1 MAAEDRYRK
10 FVIEYFN
17 CGGNQTQAAIN
28 AGYSPRSAYMQ
39 GSRLMKNAKVKK
51 IMEEYK
57 ADIYGNLRTRM
68 AAGAVKAYDA
78 ILSIATNPQADDRD
92 RLAAMMGHTAQS
104 REIEKHY
111 KNATVSKADAE
122 KYWATVPD
130 SEKAVVETETRKAR
144 KGA

>member
-39 GSRLMKNAKVKK
+39 GSRLMKNDKVKK
-51 IMEEYK
+51 LMEEYK
-57 ADIYGNLRTRM
+57 KDIYGNLRTRM

-78 ILSIATNPQADDRD
+78 ILSIATNPRADDRD
-92 RLAAMMGHTAQS
+92 RLAAAKDIMDRAGYKPVDKTEVSGGLSVTLEVDDDIDAQ
-104 REIEKHY
+104 
-111 KNATVSKADAE
+111 D
-122 KYWATVPD
+122 
-130 SEKAVVETETRKAR
+130 
-144 KGA
+144 

>member
-17 CGGNQTQAAIN
+17 GGGNQTQAAIN

-39 GSRLMKNAKVKK
+39 GSRLMKNDKVKK
-51 IMEEYK
+51 LMEEYK

-92 RLAAMMGHTAQS
+92 RLAAAKDIMDRAG
-104 REIEKHY
+104 Y
-111 KNATVSKADAE
+111 KPVDKTEVSGGLSVTLEVDDDINAED
-122 KYWATVPD
+122 
-130 SEKAVVETETRKAR
+130 
-144 KGA
+144 

>member
-1 MAAEDRYRK
+1 MASEDRYRK
-10 FVIEYFN
+10 FVLEYFA

-39 GSRLMKNAKVKK
+39 GSRLMKNDKVKK
-51 IMEEYK
+51 LMEEYK

-92 RLAAMMGHTAQS
+92 RLAAAKDIMDRAGYKPVDKTEVSGGLSVALEVDDDVNAQ
-104 REIEKHY
+104 
-111 KNATVSKADAE
+111 D
-122 KYWATVPD
+122 
-130 SEKAVVETETRKAR
+130 
-144 KGA
+144 

>member
-1 MAAEDRYRK
+1 MASEDRYRK
-10 FVIEYFN
+10 FVLEYFA

-39 GSRLMKNAKVKK
+39 GSRLMKNDKVKK
-51 IMEEYK
+51 LMEEYK

-92 RLAAMMGHTAQS
+92 RLAAAKDIMDRAGYKPVDKTEVSGGLSVTLEVDDDINAQ
-104 REIEKHY
+104 
-111 KNATVSKADAE
+111 D
-122 KYWATVPD
+122 
-130 SEKAVVETETRKAR
+130 
-144 KGA
+144 

>member
-1 MAAEDRYRK
+1 MASEDRYRK
-10 FVIEYFN
+10 FVLEYFA

-39 GSRLMKNAKVKK
+39 GSRLMKNDKVKK
-51 IMEEYK
+51 LMEEYK

-92 RLAAMMGHTAQS
+92 RLAAAKDIMDRAGYKPVDKTEVSGGLSVTLEVDDDVNAQ
-104 REIEKHY
+104 
-111 KNATVSKADAE
+111 D
-122 KYWATVPD
+122 
-130 SEKAVVETETRKAR
+130 
-144 KGA
+144 